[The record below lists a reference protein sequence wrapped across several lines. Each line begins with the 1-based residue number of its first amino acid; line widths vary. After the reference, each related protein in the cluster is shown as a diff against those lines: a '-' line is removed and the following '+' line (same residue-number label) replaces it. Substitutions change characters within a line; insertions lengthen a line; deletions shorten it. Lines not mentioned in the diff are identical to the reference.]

1 MANVTE
7 AELKQIAE
15 LYLDSNKIAVNN
27 FNVTKDNIIGAVDK
41 IGKMEMIDSTFYD
54 KLTEL
59 DGDNLPLG
67 KTIEEYYQDLIKPVD
82 WDRDVDGTKAKR
94 FWSPTYRP
102 LSYSYSLGRKVI
114 PESIPNGDIDRAV
127 NSIEQ
132 SATII
137 AKMTKRVSDS
147 KATYKYALKRGM
159 IGKLIEK
166 VKDAYTN
173 ATRYVSNT
181 TDIVEGNTYVN
192 TDNSIYAICVKSK
205 QHLESDTFDL
215 LINSGYLV
223 PMQMQQT
230 IAKPV
235 DTATGEAFLVAVKEA
250 VEHAND
256 VSEGFSFNGNT
267 IGAEYGLTL
276 YVKQGV
282 MPTVQ
287 VQTLAGAFNK
297 DELNTGVK
305 IKVIKDFG
313 ANSGSTYAV
322 LVDERGLKLHTDYD
336 AMRED
341 SNGFGDFVS
350 LFDHTEYTAFISR
363 NTFVKIFNAQ

>member
-1 MANVTE
+1 MAKLSD
-7 AELKQIAE
+7 AEIKKVAE

-27 FNVTKDNIIGAVDK
+27 FNATKDNIIGAVDK

-67 KTIEEYYQDLIKPVD
+67 KTIEEYYQDLIMPVD

-102 LSYSYSLGRKVI
+102 VAYSYSLGKKVI
-114 PESIPNGDIDRAV
+114 PESIPNNDIDRAV
-127 NSIEQ
+127 NSVEQ
-132 SATII
+132 SANII
-137 AKMTKRVSDS
+137 AKMSKRISDS
-147 KATYKYALKRGM
+147 KAVYKYTLKRGL

-173 ATRYVSNT
+173 ATNYTTNT
-181 TDIVEGNTYVN
+181 NIVEGGTY
-192 TDNSIYAICVKSK
+192 TDRKIEYAICVKSK
-205 QHLESDTFDL
+205 TYASGDTWQT
-215 LINSGYLV
+215 LIDGGYLI

-250 VEHAND
+250 VEHAQD
-256 VSEGFSFNGNT
+256 VSEGFSLNGNT

-287 VQTLAGAFNK
+287 VQTLAGAINK
-297 DELNTGVK
+297 EELNTGVT

-322 LVDERGLKLHTDYD
+322 LVDPRGLKLHTDYE

-350 LFDHTEYTAFISR
+350 LFDHTEFTGFISR
-363 NTFVKIFNAQ
+363 NTFVTIFNA